1 MELMGSVRGQESM
14 KFLQNRSV
22 QYSEREFGKDF
33 MNRSIQY
40 EEEQGKYVEFG
51 FQFDDGTAP
60 KEVNVHFVQTEKI
73 FIGTDPELNN
83 KKAYMLDE

>member
-1 MELMGSVRGQESM
+1 MVQRQSEAVNFLGQQEAARVS
-14 KFLQNRSV
+14 QNAPGAAR
-22 QYSEREFGKDF
+22 
-33 MNRSIQY
+33 IQ
-40 EEEQGKYVEFG
+40 GGTTGTKK